1 MMRPLQTVSAPNKDR
16 WLLSYADLL
25 TLLLAFFVVMYSVS
39 KVDAE
44 RLAKV
49 SSGLDVAFNSSNNS
63 PGPLSS
69 ALPDSLS
76 GSLPNSLPSALPN
89 EGAAELVTSEPQVP
103 VEQLLAEFL
112 PDSFDVSAESADWFE
127 ISIGASLLFGA
138 GSATLSGNSPVID
151 ILPVLRLASGDIVV
165 EGHTDNQPIA
175 TQQYPSNWEL
185 SAARAAAVVRILEDQ
200 GLAAPRLAAMGLGA
214 SRPMASNE
222 TDVGRAQNR
231 RVIIKIRQQ
240 DFDPAGLVTEADP
253 LPPAISPSAISLPA
267 GPGQDEV
274 ETDEG
279 WLENIDPSML
289 EEILD
294 NMEKQEASP

>member
-1 MMRPLQTVSAPNKDR
+1 MRPLQTVSAPNKDR

-63 PGPLSS
+63 PAPLFS

-76 GSLPNSLPSALPN
+76 GSLPSALPN
-89 EGAAELVTSEPQVP
+89 ESAAELVTPKPPVP
-103 VEQLLAEFL
+103 VEQILAEFL
-112 PDSFDVSAESADWFE
+112 PDSFEVSAESADWFE
-127 ISIGASLLFGA
+127 ISIGAALLFSA

-185 SAARAAAVVRILEDQ
+185 SAARAAAMVRIFEGQ
-200 GLAAPRLAAMGLGA
+200 GLAAPRLAALGLGA

-222 TDVGRAQNR
+222 TAVGRTQNR

-240 DFDPAGLVTEADP
+240 GFDPAGLVKEADP
-253 LPPAISPSAISLPA
+253 PPASSSPATSAPA
-267 GPGQDEV
+267 IPGQDEV
-274 ETDEG
+274 ETDDG
-279 WLENIDPSML
+279 WLENIEPSML

-294 NMEKQEASP
+294 NMEKQEASA

>member
-1 MMRPLQTVSAPNKDR
+1 MRPLQTVSAPNKDR

-69 ALPDSLS
+69 SLSDTFS
-76 GSLPNSLPSALPN
+76 GSLPNALPN
-89 EGAAELVTSEPQVP
+89 EGAAEFVTSEPQAP
-103 VEQLLAEFL
+103 VEQNLAEFL
-112 PDSFDVSAESADWFE
+112 PDSLDVSAESADWFE
-127 ISIGASLLFGA
+127 ISIGASLLFGV

-165 EGHTDNQPIA
+165 EGHTDNQPRA
-175 TQQYPSNWEL
+175 TQQFPSNWEL
-185 SAARAAAVVRILEDQ
+185 SAARAAAVVRILEGQ
-200 GLAAPRLAAMGLGA
+200 GLAAPRLAALGLGA

-222 TDVGRAQNR
+222 TAVGRTQNR

-240 DFDPAGLVTEADP
+240 GFDTAGLVTQADL
-253 LPPAISPSAISLPA
+253 LPASSSPAISSPAIPDQHEVKA
-267 GPGQDEV
+267 GD
-274 ETDEG
+274 G

>member
-1 MMRPLQTVSAPNKDR
+1 
-16 WLLSYADLL
+16 
-25 TLLLAFFVVMYSVS
+25 
-39 KVDAE
+39 
-44 RLAKV
+44 
-49 SSGLDVAFNSSNNS
+49 
-63 PGPLSS
+63 
-69 ALPDSLS
+69 
-76 GSLPNSLPSALPN
+76 
-89 EGAAELVTSEPQVP
+89 
-103 VEQLLAEFL
+103 
-112 PDSFDVSAESADWFE
+112 
-127 ISIGASLLFGA
+127 
-138 GSATLSGNSPVID
+138 
-151 ILPVLRLASGDIVV
+151 
-165 EGHTDNQPIA
+165 
-175 TQQYPSNWEL
+175 
-185 SAARAAAVVRILEDQ
+185 
-200 GLAAPRLAAMGLGA
+200 LGA

>member
-1 MMRPLQTVSAPNKDR
+1 MRPLQTVSAPNKDR

-69 ALPDSLS
+69 ALPDSLPES
-76 GSLPNSLPSALPN
+76 LSSSLPRALPN

-103 VEQLLAEFL
+103 VEQSLAEFL

-138 GSATLSGNSPVID
+138 GSATLSGNSLVID

-185 SAARAAAVVRILEDQ
+185 SAARAAAVVRLLEGQ
-200 GLAAPRLAAMGLGA
+200 GLAAPRLAALGLGA

-240 DFDPAGLVTEADP
+240 GFDLAGLVTEADP
-253 LPPAISPSAISLPA
+253 LPAISSPAISSPVGL
-267 GPGQDEV
+267 GQDEV
-274 ETDEG
+274 EDDEG

-289 EEILD
+289 QEILN

>member
-1 MMRPLQTVSAPNKDR
+1 MRPLQAVSAPNKDR

-63 PGPLSS
+63 LGPLSS
-69 ALPDSLS
+69 SLPDSV
-76 GSLPNSLPSALPN
+76 PSALPN
-89 EGAAELVTSEPQVP
+89 EGPAELVTSELPLP
-103 VEQLLAEFL
+103 VEQSLAEFL

-127 ISIGASLLFGA
+127 ISIGSSLLFKA
-138 GSATLSGNSPVID
+138 GSATLSGDSPVID

-185 SAARAAAVVRILEDQ
+185 SAARAAAVVRIFEGQ
-200 GLAAPRLAAMGLGA
+200 GLAASRLAALGLGA
-214 SRPMASNE
+214 SRPMASNK
-222 TDVGRAQNR
+222 TAVGRTQNR

-240 DFDPAGLVTEADP
+240 GFDPAGLVTEADL
-253 LPPAISPSAISLPA
+253 LPASPSPGISFPVT
-267 GPGQDEV
+267 PGQDEV
-274 ETDEG
+274 ETDDG

-294 NMEKQEASP
+294 NMEKQEASA

>member
-1 MMRPLQTVSAPNKDR
+1 MMRPLQAVSAPSKDR

-49 SSGLDVAFNSSNNS
+49 SSGIDVAFNASNNS
-63 PGPLSS
+63 SGPLSS
-69 ALPDSLS
+69 SLS
-76 GSLPNSLPSALPN
+76 DALSGSLPSALPN
-89 EGAAELVTSEPQVP
+89 EDSAELVTSEL
-103 VEQLLAEFL
+103 QLAVVQILAEFL

-138 GSATLSGNSPVID
+138 GSATLSRNGPVID

-185 SAARAAAVVRILEDQ
+185 SAARAAAVVRILEGQ
-200 GLAAPRLAAMGLGA
+200 GLAAPRLAALGLGA
-214 SRPMASNE
+214 SRPMVSNE
-222 TDVGRAQNR
+222 SAVGRTQNR

-240 DFDPAGLVTEADP
+240 GFDPAGLVTEAEP
-253 LPPAISPSAISLPA
+253 LSASSFPAISSPA
-267 GPGQDEV
+267 APGQEEL
-274 ETDEG
+274 ETDDG
-279 WLENIDPSML
+279 WLDNIDPLML
-289 EEILD
+289 EEILE